1 MGDEMR
7 AFQRLTALTAAV
19 ASAGLLVAG
28 VGGVA
33 SASTRTAPTVRL
45 TGGLTTV
52 TTSPGIAAALVSNG
66 IVPLAT
72 TPGQQ
77 SLILKPGLAV
87 RLTFPVTG
95 GRVSLHPVGGFVTHI
110 GGILFLDTKT
120 GKEVEVSNF
129 TIDITRDNLNGI
141 VNGNPKARIA
151 IFKLGLGHAVIK
163 AGWHSVSASNIK
175 LSLTPG
181 AASALDAS
189 LGTTVFTAGLGVGT
203 AGTVLHF

>member
-1 MGDEMR
+1 MR
-7 AFQRLTALTAAV
+7 AFQRLSALTAAA
-19 ASAGLLVAG
+19 ASAGLLLAG
-28 VGGVA
+28 AGGVA
-33 SASTRTAPTVRL
+33 SASARPAPSVRL

-52 TTSPGIAAALVSNG
+52 TTSPKIAAALVGNG

-72 TPGQQ
+72 APGQQ
-77 SLILKPGLAV
+77 WLTLKPGLAAH
-87 RLTFPVTG
+87 LSFPVTG

-110 GGILFLDTKT
+110 GGILFLDAKT
-120 GKEVEVSNF
+120 GKQVEVSNF

-141 VNGNPKARIA
+141 VNGNPRARIA
-151 IFKLGLGHAVIK
+151 IFKLGLGHAVLK
-163 AGWHSVSASNIK
+163 AGRHSVSASNIT

-203 AGTVLHF
+203 AATLLRF